1 MADDEWQIGRSR
13 MRDSHAFPTFRPTTV
28 CLAYV
33 SLGKMTTTLTL
44 REGIEFP
51 IMTTFG
57 STRLLR
63 VSP

>member
-1 MADDEWQIGRSR
+1 MAYREWQIGRST
-13 MRDSHAFPTFRPTTV
+13 MRDSHAFAAFRPTTV

-33 SLGKMTTTLTL
+33 SLGKMTTTLAL

-51 IMTTFG
+51 IMAVFG